1 MSRLMDVCGL
11 VDYNTETKQH
21 NRTKSIYGSVLVDD
35 QSDYFEGFVRTYDEK
50 KSYLVFGTFNAEEGF
65 HMYSCNEEMGKP
77 VEIVKNASFQSQV
90 GTGYNDLKFAEYTSP
105 EVKIIVQDGDVFR
118 DVTTAEM
125 TILQAKIDTI
135 MRNIENYDG
144 TANGQEDVTRG

>member
-1 MSRLMDVCGL
+1 MSKLMDICGL
-11 VDYNTETKQH
+11 VEYDNKTRQH
-21 NRTKSIYGSVLVDD
+21 NREKSVYGSILLDD

-65 HMYSCNEEMGKP
+65 HMYSCNEEMDKP

-90 GTGYNDLKFAEYTSP
+90 GTGYNDLKFVEYRTP

-118 DVTTAEM
+118 DVTRAEM
-125 TILQAKIDTI
+125 TILQAKIDT
-135 MRNIENYDG
+135 MK
-144 TANGQEDVTRG
+144 QECNLVEKNKQKSYK